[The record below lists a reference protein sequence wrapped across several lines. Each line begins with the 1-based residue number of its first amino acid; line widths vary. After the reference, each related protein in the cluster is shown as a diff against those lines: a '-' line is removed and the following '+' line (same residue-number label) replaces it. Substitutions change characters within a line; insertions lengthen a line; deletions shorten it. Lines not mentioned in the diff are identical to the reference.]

1 MGTGLLGC
9 FLTHLTPAIT
19 PNIHH
24 TLSVTVKGP
33 KWESEPMEYGF
44 YNPECMTCDGGE
56 NEVKVN
62 KVYHMFIWP
71 HLVGKLCEKSCICYC
86 ILIWPRDRQW
96 CPGQVASNEPTSST
110 ENIIIYYTLCFHFHQ
125 PKMTEGT
132 CKYAFIL
139 FSIYIPV
146 IKIIFSTFELLWY
159 LAKVVIECAN
169 SVYQ

>member
-56 NEVKVN
+56 NGVKVN
-62 KVYHMFIWP
+62 KTTMHSIY
-71 HLVGKLCEKSCICYC
+71 L
-86 ILIWPRDRQW
+86 
-96 CPGQVASNEPTSST
+96 ATSSWKA
-110 ENIIIYYTLCFHFHQ
+110 L
-125 PKMTEGT
+125 
-132 CKYAFIL
+132 
-139 FSIYIPV
+139 
-146 IKIIFSTFELLWY
+146 
-159 LAKVVIECAN
+159 
-169 SVYQ
+169 